1 MCGIAGIAGE
11 NDRERAAVLVRAMA
25 KRMVRRGPDGY
36 GEHIENG
43 IAMAMRRLSI
53 IDLDHGGQPLTSR
66 NGRVIA
72 FQNGEI
78 YNYRQLKRE
87 LSDRD
92 YVFVTDS
99 DTEVLAHGYACWG
112 MTGVLERIDGMFALA
127 ILDVDAQTLHL
138 ARDRFGEKPLF
149 YTDSGDRFAYASNLL
164 CLATLPWVNPSIDL
178 LSLDRYLALHYT
190 PGERTIFSGMYRVL
204 PGERLELSLRDRT
217 ISKHRYYTLP
227 LGEKGSRVSA
237 SELEAKLQHAV
248 ISRLVAD
255 VPVGIFLSGGID
267 SSLVAAIAAE
277 HSPGIH
283 TFSMGFASNAHD
295 ESAYAKLVAESVGST
310 HHHFVF
316 DEASFNELLPSAIE
330 GLDEP
335 LGDQA
340 LLPVYW
346 LSREAAK
353 VVKVVLSGEGADE
366 VFGGYDYYRPSASPT
381 WKQRIRAAWQRG
393 AATPAPVTSTLIANG
408 PPITPSGFP
417 LLLDRHGRRMFLPI
431 EEPEIDPWEHDLMA
445 RLDRAENSLQRATGA
460 DMLTW
465 LPDDLLVKLDRMA
478 MANSLEG
485 RAPYL
490 QPELVRSAMTGLRPL
505 DRMAGTTSKV
515 ALRRLA
521 SHRLPPTICT
531 RRKQGFVLPM
541 RQWLH
546 GWLRAHGGA
555 AAYVHE
561 TNLLAVPT
569 ASIRGWLVEEERVGI
584 GNERLAFALIALI
597 EWLRHAQR
605 SIEAVRFDYS
615 TPMESRF

>member
-11 NDRERAAVLVRAMA
+11 PERGRAAALVRAMA
-25 KRMVRRGPDGY
+25 KRMVQRGPDGY
-36 GEHIENG
+36 GEHIDDG

-53 IDLDHGGQPLTSR
+53 IDLAHGGQPLTSR

-87 LSDRD
+87 LSERG
-92 YVFVTDS
+92 YAFATDS

-112 MTGVLERIDGMFALA
+112 ISGLLDRIDGMFALA
-127 ILDVDAQTLHL
+127 ILDTEEQTLHL

-149 YTDSGDRFAYASNLL
+149 YADGGGRFAYASNLL
-164 CLATLPWVNPSIDL
+164 CLATLPWAEPTIDL
-178 LSLDRYLALHYT
+178 LSVDRYLALHYT
-190 PGERTIFSGMYRVL
+190 PGERTIFSGIHRVL
-204 PGERLELSLRDRT
+204 PGERLELSLRTRNV
-217 ISKHRYYTLP
+217 SKHRYYNLP
-227 LGEKGSRVSA
+227 LGEQRPRVS
-237 SELEAKLQHAV
+237 SRELEEQLKHAV
-248 ISRLVAD
+248 VSRLVAD
-255 VPVGIFLSGGID
+255 VPVGVFLSGGID

-277 HSPGIH
+277 HAPGIH
-283 TFSMGFASNAHD
+283 TFSMGFASKAHD
-295 ESAYAKLVAESVGST
+295 ESVHAKLVAESVGST
-310 HHHFVF
+310 HHHFLF
-316 DEASFNELLPSAIE
+316 DEASFGELLPGVIE

-381 WKQRIRAAWQRG
+381 WKQRLRTAWQRG
-393 AATPAPVTSTLIANG
+393 AASPAPVTSTLIANG

-445 RLDRAENSLQRATGA
+445 RLDRAEDSLQRATGA

-490 QPELVRSAMTGLRPL
+490 QPDLVRSAMIGLRPL

-521 SHRLPPTICT
+521 KHRLPATIGA

-541 RQWLH
+541 RQWLR
-546 GWLRAHGGA
+546 GWLQSHGGA

-561 TNLLAVPT
+561 TDLLAIPMET
-569 ASIRGWLVEEERVGI
+569 IRSWLVDQEHAGI
-584 GNERLAFALIALI
+584 NNERLAFALIALI

-605 SIEAVRFDYS
+605 TLEAVRAEYS
-615 TPMESRF
+615 AQVA